1 MVPAILKQLW
11 LHLQTQ
17 FVCNLSARVFNVQN
31 YKYASKAPYV
41 RSMQIIYRKKNS
53 NAHFN
58 FRRNDHSPKKFLMIF
73 GFLMPCIVII
83 ACYSAIFLKVRQSRK
98 NVQSHMKNN
107 RTTTAAASPAV
118 STAVPASNK
127 NGESSGKNAIS
138 AALNAAQ
145 SAQRREDIR
154 LTKMMLTIFLCFLVS
169 TSQTQGVPS

>member
-98 NVQSHMKNN
+98 NVQSHMKNRWVPISN
-107 RTTTAAASPAV
+107 NCCAS
-118 STAVPASNK
+118 
-127 NGESSGKNAIS
+127 SSWVFHI
-138 AALNAAQ
+138 LIVFH
-145 SAQRREDIR
+145 E
-154 LTKMMLTIFLCFLVS
+154 IFINIF
-169 TSQTQGVPS
+169 